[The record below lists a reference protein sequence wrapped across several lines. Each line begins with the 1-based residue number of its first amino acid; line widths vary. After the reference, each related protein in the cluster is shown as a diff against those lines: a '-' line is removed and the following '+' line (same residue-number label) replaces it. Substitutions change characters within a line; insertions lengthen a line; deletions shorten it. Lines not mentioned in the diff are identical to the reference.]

1 YEYINDKIGTI
12 NVLLS
17 EISSLPLTKFTSISM
32 PGDTV
37 VNVGKESVLRINS
50 LSAAETSD
58 ARNQKNTLKVTNLQ
72 SGVTTVIAELLPA
85 EYFADNVLNSPYHS
99 V

>member
-1 YEYINDKIGTI
+1 
-12 NVLLS
+12 
-17 EISSLPLTKFTSISM
+17 M

-99 V
+99 VQLAKLKPS